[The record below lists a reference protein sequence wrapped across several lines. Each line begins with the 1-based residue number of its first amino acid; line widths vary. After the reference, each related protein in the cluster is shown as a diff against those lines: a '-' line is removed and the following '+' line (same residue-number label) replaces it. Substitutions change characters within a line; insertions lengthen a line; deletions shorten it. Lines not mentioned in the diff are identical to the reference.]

1 MAAFLFL
8 TYTTL
13 YDKILSRLEKYALK
27 REYGFYEKK
36 WGPEVKKV
44 DKYEY
49 RIKAEQ
55 IRKLAEQEDFA
66 SAVKIADTIDWN
78 RVRSIPM
85 LCLVGEIYEKNNML
99 EESRDVMLIAYDRH
113 PYGRMIIY
121 SLAELSIRLEDYI
134 DAVEYYKEFVQ
145 VAPRDTGRYILQYKL
160 YEAQHVGIQE
170 RIAVLEE
177 FKKHEYIEK
186 WAFELAYLYHRAGM
200 KEKCIA
206 ECDEMIIW
214 FSEGKYVEK
223 AMELKMLYEPL
234 SDEQQKKYE
243 NRNDVEIE
251 KSIADVEAVIE
262 KDVKEEEIQ
271 IKPLNYGIYDTVNL
285 QNELARSMEKILNV
299 TEQEGVSQAQPTLHE
314 QVEIAEESK
323 EDGAEEN
330 NLRDTALIQE
340 AALLLSKITGVTD
353 KNSEDDKTKIIPSK
367 EIMDAIAAVHEEF
380 NQEQEES
387 QEETEQIT
395 SAVSEKDILT
405 KQLTSQLSIE
415 EVLQEWEK
423 IKKET
428 ENKDEI
434 AETVSFEEEEGTDLE
449 IEGDLET
456 ETHELLLESEQI
468 DLEEIEDDEITEED
482 GYYDDDVVKALE
494 VIKSESESQ
503 KKDAVEDD
511 DKDILAA
518 LKSISNKEEE
528 ENPVA
533 IESTITEAS
542 LEDREIVEDEIEEL
556 EFESEDDTEEMFAA
570 LDQMLE
576 PADIFY
582 NEEDREKIEEQRR
595 IREEELLKAE
605 SEEIDEELY
614 ENLRGVTGANRYG
627 NRQEESLSDEIYAA
641 LKELKEGKNEVEDTE
656 IQEEVEDTEIQEA
669 VEATEIQE
677 EVEDTEIQEEVEDT
691 EIQEEVEDT
700 EIQEEVEATEIQEEV
715 EDTEIQEEVEDT
727 EIQEEVEATE
737 IQEEVEDTEIQEEV
751 EATEIQEEVEDT
763 EIQEEV
769 EDTEIQEEVEATE
782 IQEEVEAT
790 EIQEEVEDTEIQEE
804 VEATEIQEEV
814 EDTEIQEEV
823 EDTEIQEEV
832 EDTEIQEEVEGTEIQ
847 EEVEDTEIQEEVEAT
862 EIQEEVEATE
872 IQEEVEATEI
882 QEEVEATE
890 IQEEVEATEIQ
901 EEVEATEIQEEVEAT
916 EIQEEID
923 AALNQLQKYDQ
934 VADEPEE
941 NNLSDEIYAA
951 LNQLQ
956 SENRSVENK
965 EEVEEPDDSYERE
978 LYGDDEEQTSVESEY
993 VEDGFGEETEENLE
1007 NNNSDDDMEKFEDL
1021 EDAIMREAQVALQS
1035 MTKEASE
1042 GSNHEETEDDGI
1054 EKIDENQYWSEGYTE
1069 ASKLDGFTVKKKA
1082 NLFPIEEETE
1092 FEEVRM
1098 EGEQN
1103 QESEYETV
1111 APDELE
1117 EYQEQEESYWSLG
1130 LDSETKEEKNQGLQG
1145 AWEEETEELQD
1156 DEVEETEEL
1165 QNDEEEETEEFQD
1178 DEVEETEELQNDEEE
1193 ETEEFQDDEVE
1204 ETEEFQDDEVEE
1216 AEEFQDDEVEETE
1229 ELQDDEVEEA
1239 EEFQDDEVEETEEL
1253 QDDEVI
1259 EDAVG
1264 EIESE
1269 IQKSLPSGIGDM
1281 VDGDKEESEP
1291 FVLEEDAESFKKL
1304 FKYFTEIDGVS
1315 EQILDAID
1323 KMEEISDKGNVIIM
1337 GDSATGKTTLAV
1349 DIIKAA
1355 KRSKNITGNKVAR
1368 ITGEAMNSK
1377 PMQEVIANSVGGVLI
1392 VEEAASMTAE
1402 TVRKFSD
1409 ALEKTEEKLLVILED
1424 SRERMMLL
1432 LEMDNRFRE
1441 KFPAVIDLPPY
1452 TNTDLVAFAHSY
1464 ASEIGATIDEM
1475 GVLALYSKLAEMQY
1489 QSEVIPTLY
1498 HVKELVDGAMEKAK
1512 KRKKSKG
1519 SLGGFF
1525 SRKKEKTNETV
1536 IQEKDFM

>member
-691 EIQEEVEDT
+691 EIQEEVEG
-700 EIQEEVEATEIQEEV
+700 
-715 EDTEIQEEVEDT
+715 
-727 EIQEEVEATE
+727 
-737 IQEEVEDTEIQEEV
+737 
-751 EATEIQEEVEDT
+751 
-763 EIQEEV
+763 
-769 EDTEIQEEVEATE
+769 
-782 IQEEVEAT
+782 
-790 EIQEEVEDTEIQEE
+790 
-804 VEATEIQEEV
+804 
-814 EDTEIQEEV
+814 
-823 EDTEIQEEV
+823 
-832 EDTEIQEEVEGTEIQ
+832 TEIQEEVEGTEIQ

-1178 DEVEETEELQNDEEE
+1178 DEVEETEE
-1193 ETEEFQDDEVE
+1193 F
-1204 ETEEFQDDEVEE
+1204 
-1216 AEEFQDDEVEETE
+1216 
-1229 ELQDDEVEEA
+1229 QDDEVEEA

>member
-790 EIQEEVEDTEIQEE
+790 EIQEEVE
-804 VEATEIQEEV
+804 
-814 EDTEIQEEV
+814 
-823 EDTEIQEEV
+823 
-832 EDTEIQEEVEGTEIQ
+832 
-847 EEVEDTEIQEEVEAT
+847 
-862 EIQEEVEATE
+862 
-872 IQEEVEATEI
+872 
-882 QEEVEATE
+882 
-890 IQEEVEATEIQ
+890 
-901 EEVEATEIQEEVEAT
+901 AT